1 MDENQLHKEQRAM
14 LTKLEKEGLEFE
26 RWLITLATGTVVL
39 SVTLLKDTEFLA
51 QNKEFLI
58 TSWIAL
64 VTSIAA
70 GLVDRLLY
78 IFSLS
83 SHPLLDESSAVKGD
97 GRWSRYLSW
106 SEKVS
111 WVQIL
116 TFFLGILS
124 LLVFALTS
132 LAS

>member
-1 MDENQLHKEQRAM
+1 MNENQLNTEQRAM

-39 SVTLLKDTEFLA
+39 SVTLLKDSQLLL
-51 QNKEFLI
+51 QNKGFLI
-58 TSWIAL
+58 ASWIAL

-83 SHPLLDESSAVKGD
+83 SHPLLDESSAISGN
-97 GRWSRYLSW
+97 GRWTRYLAW

-111 WVQIL
+111 WAQIL
-116 TFFLGILS
+116 TFFLGILA
-124 LLVFALTS
+124 LLIFALVS